1 MFNIIG
7 TIVKIV
13 LVTIEICGLSI
24 GVYMMFFQGITN
36 LTDVGKALE
45 GKNPLIVMCGYIGFI
60 SMNLLMLAIGLL
72 GPVVRKLLD
81 RSKNKKSK

>member
-24 GVYMMFFQGITN
+24 GVYMMLFQGITN

-45 GKNPLIVMCGYIGFI
+45 GTHSLSCVGT
-60 SMNLLMLAIGLL
+60 SA
-72 GPVVRKLLD
+72 
-81 RSKNKKSK
+81 SSA

>member
-24 GVYMMFFQGITN
+24 GVYMMLFQGITN

-45 GKNPLIVMCGYIGFI
+45 GRNQLVIVCGQIGFI
-60 SMNLLMLAIGLL
+60 SLNLLMLAIGVL
-72 GPVVRKLLD
+72 GPIVRKLLD

>member
-24 GVYMMFFQGITN
+24 GVYMMLFRGITN

>member
-24 GVYMMFFQGITN
+24 GVYMMLFQGITN
-36 LTDVGKALE
+36 LTDAGKALE

>member
-24 GVYMMFFQGITN
+24 GVYMMLFQGSTN

>member
-24 GVYMMFFQGITN
+24 GVYMMLFQGITN
-36 LTDVGKALE
+36 LTDVGKPLE
-45 GKNPLIVMCGYIGFI
+45 GKNPLIVMCGDIGFI